1 MSEDKKP
8 KQKRGRPRK
17 YHTEAES
24 IAASKAYQKEY
35 LNKRRE
41 RYAKDP
47 AYREKIINAE
57 RSRYKNTNPSF
68 RAKEFGVDA
77 GKASAY
83 AKVNPKYLTLDEIAR
98 FIGVVPKVLSIWI
111 STSKFP
117 EPTNILSTGQKC
129 YTIAQANAVAFVLK
143 EDLEGRA
150 AFRTTDVSTIQ
161 RVWDAI
167 DNN

>member
-1 MSEDKKP
+1 MSEDNKP
-8 KQKRGRPRK
+8 KRGRPRK
-17 YHTEAES
+17 YHTEAEA

-57 RSRYKNTNPSF
+57 RLRYKKTNPSF
-68 RAKEFGVDA
+68 RPKSFGADA
-77 GKASAY
+77 GNASQY
-83 AKVNPKYLTLDEIAR
+83 AKVNPKYLTIDEIAK

-111 STSKFP
+111 TTGKFP

-129 YTIAQANAVAFVLK
+129 YTLDQANAVAFVLK

-150 AFRTTDVSTIQ
+150 AFRTTDTYTIE
-161 RVWDAI
+161 RVWDSI
-167 DNN
+167 ENN